1 MRKSIK
7 DSDPQ
12 STQLTQGKF
21 WAQRRRVT
29 HSRSLGKSLAEL
41 GLSSTSSMLHQVP
54 RTAVGAWPRGGTL
67 SFQVHN
73 VLFLAPELKQLINEG
88 PVLRPI
94 CPWPAVRPWADDFA
108 SLSLSFPFHCKMGL
122 LRPTPPAEKTQRED
136 VGAVPGAVPGPRWV
150 AQDSGCECF
159 FFCPSLQYT
168 SRVSRKT
175 VPWPLGFRAWFLLGS
190 YKAAPC

>member
-12 STQLTQGKF
+12 STQLTQGKC

-29 HSRSLGKSLAEL
+29 HSRSLSKSLAEL
-41 GLSSTSSMLHQVP
+41 GLSSTSSLLHQVP

-73 VLFLAPELKQLINEG
+73 VLFLAPDLKQLINKG

-122 LRPTPPAEKTQRED
+122 LRPTPPAEKTQRKD
-136 VGAVPGAVPGPRWV
+136 VGALVGGPGQWL
-150 AQDSGCECF
+150 CF
-159 FFCPSLQYT
+159 FFCPSLRYT

-175 VPWPLGFRAWFLLGS
+175 VPWPLGFRARFLLGS
-190 YKAAPC
+190 